1 MSTETLNTYDSSKP
15 MRYVGRRETLAYV
28 LNDIGASLNI
38 NDFKDRFIY
47 DVVKIDF
54 SYLAIQNVIATI
66 WDTINDTF
74 IGVTVDRTRTRF
86 GKFKP
91 YVLFGEIPLT
101 VIGLFLWLIPFIFPG
116 TASTHLPKWLFY
128 FAMSIINE
136 TAGTFTSIAK
146 TGFLATITPE
156 PLERSRLIALANVT
170 SHLVE
175 DLPKQI
181 FGILFDLV
189 ANKKLNIPLQNLF
202 ASFGI
207 ACAALSAAFTLF
219 FMSSSRERVSQSI
232 KQPSVKHCLKAV
244 ITNKPM
250 FICLLSDFLSG
261 FSIGLSRTNFYIDVI
276 GSITWKT
283 IVGIPAFPIKF
294 ISYSFV
300 EPLRKRFA
308 TKTLWILE
316 DAWTDMLWLIVF
328 GIGSIN
334 KNFKKKAV
342 ILPVMAIEEIF
353 EMCIYGLR
361 RVIPAEIQNEALDYC
376 EWKNGYRSEAMI
388 GVSRSLITKLQSAIM
403 GSVNNIV
410 MNKIGYIQGKEIGTQ
425 TDKTK
430 WWIFALGTG
439 IPIISS
445 CLGIIPKLFYTL
457 SADKREKMYSDLQA
471 RRTEF
476 AEFMKTA
483 TQEEIAEMAEKQL
496 NGELVSDSIVSDNK

>member
-1 MSTETLNTYDSSKP
+1 MTTTENNTSYDVNKP
-15 MRYVGRRETLAYV
+15 LRYVGKRETFAYI
-28 LNDIGASLNI
+28 LNDIAASLNI
-38 NDFKDRFIY
+38 NDYKERFIY

-54 SYLAIQNVIATI
+54 GYLAIQNVIATI
-66 WDTINDTF
+66 WDSINDTF
-74 IGVTVDRTRTRF
+74 IGVVVDKTRTRW

-101 VIGLFLWLIPFIFPG
+101 LIGLFMWLIPFIFPD
-116 TASTHLPKWLFY
+116 TAATNIPKWLFY
-128 FAMSIINE
+128 FAMSIIQE

-146 TGFLATITPE
+146 TGFLSTITPE

-170 SHLVE
+170 SHIIE
-175 DLPKQI
+175 DVPKQI
-181 FGILFDLV
+181 FGIIFDLI
-189 ANKKLNIPLQNLF
+189 ANKKINMQLPRLF
-202 ASFGI
+202 STFGVS
-207 ACAALSAAFTLF
+207 CAILSASFTLF
-219 FMSSSRERVSQSI
+219 FATTARERVSQSI

-244 ITNKPM
+244 INNKPM
-250 FICLLSDFLSG
+250 LIYLLSNFLSG
-261 FSIGLSRTNFYIDVI
+261 FSIGQSRTNFYIDVI

-300 EPLRKRFA
+300 EPLRKKFS

-316 DAWTDMLWLIVF
+316 DAWTDMLWLTVF

-334 KNFKKKAV
+334 KNFMKKGV
-342 ILPVMAIEEIF
+342 ILPIMAIEEIF
-353 EMCIYGLR
+353 EMCVYGLR

-388 GVSRSLITKLQSAIM
+388 GVATGLITKIQSAVM

-410 MNKIGYIQGKEIGTQ
+410 MSKIGYIQGKEIGTQ

-445 CLGIIPKLFYTL
+445 CLGIVPKLFYTL
-457 SADKREKMYSDLQA
+457 SADKRERMYSDLQKQ
-471 RRTEF
+471 RSEL

-483 TQEEIAEMAEKQL
+483 TPEEIEEMAEKQL
-496 NGELVSDSIVSDNK
+496 NGGFSH